1 MTPEASPRGKSTIT
15 THNKKIHQFNFKGYY
30 VLISP
35 EILKANE
42 SGKSE
47 EMPMTYDTSKQ
58 AKDMEKAL
66 ENRKKGLKK
75 TRLVW

>member
-1 MTPEASPRGKSTIT
+1 VTPEASPRGKSTIT

-35 EILKANE
+35 EILKGMSRE

-47 EMPMTYDTSKQ
+47 EMPMTPVSKQ
-58 AKDMEKAL
+58 RTWKEL
-66 ENRKKGLKK
+66 
-75 TRLVW
+75 

>member
-1 MTPEASPRGKSTIT
+1 MR
-15 THNKKIHQFNFKGYY
+15 KKVSWSLYRKYINLINKGYY

-66 ENRKKGLKK
+66 ENRKKG
-75 TRLVW
+75 